1 MYIYG
6 KRRRRPARPAPALKA
21 GPSPAV
27 RPAAIL
33 DLAAWRNRLAAANAP
48 ERRAA

>member
-6 KRRRRPARPAPALKA
+6 KRRRRPARPMATPKAAL
-21 GPSPAV
+21 SPAV

-33 DLAAWRNRLAAANAP
+33 DLDAWHARLAAANAP
-48 ERRAA
+48 ERQAA